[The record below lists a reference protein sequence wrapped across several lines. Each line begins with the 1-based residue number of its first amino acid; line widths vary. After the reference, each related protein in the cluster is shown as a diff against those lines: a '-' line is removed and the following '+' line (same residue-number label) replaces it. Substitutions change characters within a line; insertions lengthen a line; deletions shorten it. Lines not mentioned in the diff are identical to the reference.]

1 MTAKTN
7 TERVQALRAR
17 LKEAGLS
24 EVRGI
29 WAPAALHSE
38 VREQAAKLIRRRQ
51 KTKEPA
57 Q

>member
-38 VREQAAKLIRRRQ
+38 VREQAAKLVRKRNREA
-51 KTKEPA
+51 KK
-57 Q
+57 